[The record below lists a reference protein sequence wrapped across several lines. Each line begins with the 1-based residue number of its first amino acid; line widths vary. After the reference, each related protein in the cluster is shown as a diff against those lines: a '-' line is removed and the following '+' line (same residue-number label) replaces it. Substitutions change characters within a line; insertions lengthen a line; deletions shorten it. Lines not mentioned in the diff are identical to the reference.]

1 MNVYEFYPRDAVK
14 YSIQKAGNQKF
25 IRLHIKNNKFSDP
38 MYVIKKADRY
48 KAIPVLDDLY
58 GWFDGTFAEKK
69 RKNYILRNYMTV
81 MVISLLLGGSL
92 FALYKIEKPFV
103 IVGDRLVRTDSE
115 YVLFSDLIFHSYTY
129 ADYYKY
135 LPEIEEK
142 YHEIYES
149 MMTEYSDCLDNY
161 KFTSKDLNG
170 LKDMLNLKHLCMHSI
185 TDLTA
190 IGEVTTLEG
199 LYFGGADQ
207 FDKPKDFTPLKN
219 LTNLKYFVGL
229 GLNDLNDL
237 TVFENADDLMF
248 FELTYADIQ
257 KGLDVIGSKND
268 LTILWLSFCTA
279 DDFSPIGNCKNLKV
293 LYLNDTNVNDIS
305 FLKNLTGLEK
315 LNISGTNAEDYSV
328 LLEMPS
334 LTNLSAREGA
344 IPDDILEKL
353 EEKGVE
359 IGLAKRKTGELI

>member
-1 MNVYEFYPRDAVK
+1 MEDA
-14 YSIQKAGNQKF
+14 
-25 IRLHIKNNKFSDP
+25 L
-38 MYVIKKADRY
+38 
-48 KAIPVLDDLY
+48 PVLDDLY

-69 RKNYILRNYMTV
+69 RKNYTLRNF
-81 MVISLLLGGSL
+81 IIIIGIGLLLSGSL
-92 FALYKIEKPFV
+92 FAWYKIEKPFV

-115 YVLFSDLIFHSYTY
+115 YVLFSDLIYNSYSY
-129 ADYYKY
+129 GDYFKY
-135 LPEIEEK
+135 LPEIDEK
-142 YHEIYES
+142 FDEIFNA
-149 MMTEYSDCLDNY
+149 MMTEYSAHTNYY

-170 LKDMLNLKHLCMHSI
+170 LKDMPNLKHLCLHNVP
-185 TDLTA
+185 DLTE

-199 LYFGGADQ
+199 LYFGGADK
-207 FDKPKDFTPLKN
+207 FEKPKDFTPLKN
-219 LTNLKYFVGL
+219 LTDLKYFTGL

-237 TVFENADDLMF
+237 TVFENADDLLF

-257 KGLDVIGSKND
+257 KGLDVIGSKDD

-293 LYLNDTNVNDIS
+293 LYLNDTNVNDLS

-359 IGLAKRKTGELI
+359 IGLAKRKTGESV